1 MPRRRHV
8 PEDEPPRP
16 ARGRSWSNRL
26 AWCTLFGGG
35 LLLVTRLSVATV
47 VEIHGDGMAP
57 TLVDGDHVVLL
68 RESPSLERGDIVVYN
83 PADALGAGPERNE
96 TLSMPPT
103 GDDDAPGFPDARRA
117 PRGDLRNTA
126 VVDPDELRDNW
137 ERVKQK
143 SASNGDAESAPLRL
157 GRILARPGDRV
168 TFFVPDG
175 ALGLAVE
182 GEAVLHKTAAPIRIN
197 LVEQD
202 VSGLALRDLAYESTP
217 ARRYPVLLGAEP
229 DPEGWQGLALPPP
242 TDGPVEIDAP
252 GYLVVADNRDGGA
265 CCDSR
270 ALGWIPA
277 DAIAGKV
284 ALRLPG
290 DPSATPDLDPSARGL
305 LWKP

>member
-1 MPRRRHV
+1 MLRRRKP
-8 PEDEPPRP
+8 PEDEPTRPRT
-16 ARGRSWSNRL
+16 GRSWSNRL

-68 RESPSLERGDIVVYN
+68 RETPSLERGDIVVYN
-83 PADALGAGPERNE
+83 PAEALGAGPDSELPAE
-96 TLSMPPT
+96 STPPT
-103 GDDDAPGFPDARRA
+103 GDDDAEGFPDARRS

-126 VVDPDELRDNW
+126 VVDPAELRDNW

-143 SASNGDAESAPLRL
+143 SDSDAASAPLRL
-157 GRILARPGDRV
+157 GRVLARPGDRV

-182 GEAVLHKTAAPIRIN
+182 GEAVLHKAAAPIRIN
-197 LVEQD
+197 LVEED
-202 VSGLALRDLAYESTP
+202 VSGLAVRDLAYESTP

-229 DPEGWQGLALPPP
+229 DAELWNGLALPPP

-290 DPSATPDLDPSARGL
+290 DPAATPDLDPSARGL